1 MIKPDLM
8 DYRGKRI
15 LIVDDEEDLCEI
27 LQYNLDNEGFVTD
40 AVHSAEEA
48 LKKPLNEYD
57 LLLLDV
63 MMGQMSGFKLADKL
77 RKELNNDVPVIFLT
91 AKDTENDLLT
101 GFSLGAD
108 DYISKPFSINE
119 LTARIKAVLKRAPAA
134 AEQAKNIIKS
144 GNIELDQERKRM
156 VIEGELIDLTK
167 KEFEIINLL
176 IRNPGKLYSR
186 ENILDLIW
194 TRDVIVTSRTVD
206 VNIAR
211 IRTKLGKYGANLR
224 NKTGY
229 GYYFEL

>member
-1 MIKPDLM
+1 ME
-8 DYRGKRI
+8 YTGKRI

-27 LQYNLDNEGFVTD
+27 LQYNLDNEGFITEV
-40 AVHSAEEA
+40 AHSAEEA
-48 LKKPLNEYD
+48 LKKHLPDFD

-63 MMGQMSGFKLADKL
+63 MMGPMSGFKLADKL
-77 RKELNNDVPVIFLT
+77 RKELYNNVPVIFLT

-119 LTARIKAVLKRAPAA
+119 LTARIKAVLKRSLTEDAPK
-134 AEQAKNIIKS
+134 KNVIKS

-156 VIEGELIDLTK
+156 VIEGESIDLTK
-167 KEFEIINLL
+167 KEFEIISLL
-176 IRNPGKLYSR
+176 IQNPGRLYSR
-186 ENILDLIW
+186 EEILDLIW
-194 TRDVIVTSRTVD
+194 TKDVIVTNRTVD
-206 VNIAR
+206 VNITR
-211 IRTKLGKYGANLR
+211 IRTKLGKYGAYLK

>member
-1 MIKPDLM
+1 M

-40 AVHSAEEA
+40 VAHSAEEA
-48 LKKPLNEYD
+48 LKKPLNDFD

-77 RKELNNDVPVIFLT
+77 RKELNNNVPVIFLT

-134 AEQAKNIIKS
+134 TELAKNIIKS

-194 TRDVIVTSRTVD
+194 ARDVIVTSRTVD

-229 GYYFEL
+229 GYYFEP

>member
-1 MIKPDLM
+1 M
-8 DYRGKRI
+8 DFREKKI

-27 LQYNLDNEGFVTD
+27 LQYNLNNEGFVTD
-40 AVHSAEEA
+40 VAHSAEEA
-48 LKKPLNEYD
+48 LKKPLNEFD

-63 MMGQMSGFKLADKL
+63 MMGPMSGFKMADKL
-77 RKELNNDVPVIFLT
+77 RKELNDNVPIIFLT

-119 LTARIKAVLKRAPAA
+119 LTARIKAVVKRAQKSVKS
-134 AEQAKNIIKS
+134 ENKIITS
-144 GNIELDQERKRM
+144 GNIGLDPERKRL
-156 VIEGELIDLTK
+156 VIEGEPINLTK
-167 KEFEIINLL
+167 KEFEIISLL

-186 ENILDLIW
+186 EEILDIIW
-194 TRDVIVTSRTVD
+194 TRDVVVTNRTVD

-211 IRTKLGKYGANLR
+211 IRAKLGKYGENLK

-229 GYYFEL
+229 GYYFETI